1 MLFVAARVAQWL
13 PLLTEGQQ
21 SGHKGAVTFL
31 LDLLAVSEL
40 LGDKGHDIYAYRAA
54 LMERDITPCIPLTA
68 NANIPQHTIKSYTSS
83 ATKSKTCLPNSKV
96 GDA

>member
-13 PLLTEGQQ
+13 PLLTEGEQ
-21 SGHKGAVTFL
+21 SGHKGAVSFL
-31 LDLLAVSEL
+31 LDLLAVSQL
-40 LGDKGHDIYAYRAA
+40 LGDKGHDSDAYRAA
-54 LMERDITPCIPLTA
+54 LMERDITPCIPLTV
-68 NANIPQHTIKSYTSS
+68 NAKIPQHTIKSYTSS

>member
-21 SGHKGAVTFL
+21 SGHKGAVSFL

-40 LGDKGHDIYAYRAA
+40 LGDKGHDSDAYRAA

-68 NANIPQHTIKSYTSS
+68 NANIPQHTVKSYTSS
-83 ATKSKTCLPNSKV
+83 ATKSKTCLRNSKI
-96 GDA
+96 GNA

>member
-1 MLFVAARVAQWL
+1 MVSTLSAAAKVSRTPSRMLFVAARVAQWL

-40 LGDKGHDIYAYRAA
+40 LGDKGHDSNAYRAA
-54 LMERDITPCIPLTA
+54 LMEREKPPAFHQRQTQTSR
-68 NANIPQHTIKSYTSS
+68 NI
-83 ATKSKTCLPNSKV
+83 L
-96 GDA
+96 